1 MGFGVLT
8 FVTDDGIG
16 PVELGQ
22 ALEQRGFESLFLAE
36 HSHIPVNA
44 KTPYPAGGPIP
55 PKYYCTL
62 DPFVAL
68 TATAVATQNLILGT
82 GIALL
87 PQRDPILTAK
97 EVASLDLVSEG
108 RFYFGVGVGW
118 LREEIANHG
127 VDPSVRGRVSEE
139 RLRAMIE
146 IWTHEK
152 AEFHGEF
159 VEFDPIYCWPK
170 PVTKPYPPLYLG
182 GGPAKFRRI
191 ARLDFPDPV
200 SGAFIG
206 SARGTARRRRSRRAR
221 HPRPYGGRTGGERT
235 RGLPRSRRGSC
246 SGGVADRAPRRDAST
261 PRQATGRLRQTGVK
275 LKCRRRFGRYRNPPA
290 QGWRS
295 ARGPAV
301 RRRGR

>member
-8 FVTDDGIG
+8 FVTDNGIG

-36 HSHIPVNA
+36 HSHIPVNT

-55 PKYYCTL
+55 PKYYRTL

-68 TATAVATQNLILGT
+68 TAAAVATQNLTLGT

-87 PQRDPILTAK
+87 PQRDPILMAK

-127 VDPSVRGRVSEE
+127 VDPSVRGRLSEE

-159 VEFDPIYCWPK
+159 VNFDPIYCRPK

-182 GGPAKFRRI
+182 GGPANFKRI
-191 ARLDFPDPV
+191 ARLNAGWISLTPSADLL
-200 SGAFIG
+200 SGPLEEL
-206 SARGTARRRRSRRAR
+206 RA
-221 HPRPYGGRTGGERT
+221 
-235 RGLPRSRRGSC
+235 
-246 SGGVADRAPRRDAST
+246 VADHDVPVIHVHLGEEPEAKELEGYRDLGVDHVLVELPTEPRDETLRRLDKL
-261 PRQATGRLRQTGVK
+261 QADFAK
-275 LKCRRRFGRYRNPPA
+275 LA
-290 QGWRS
+290 
-295 ARGPAV
+295 
-301 RRRGR
+301 